1 MPAADID
8 SYPQPDTEE
17 SHGRPRASVRSTLV
31 SAAVVVAL
39 GLALFFGWQALVGP
53 GTRASNAP
61 QVRAQ
66 VGSIA
71 PDFELKD
78 VNTGQMVKLSE
89 LRGRPVWVNFW
100 ASWCPPCAEEM
111 PEMQKLY
118 DQYRHSGL
126 ALLGVNVQESQEAVR
141 SFTARGNFDWTF
153 LLDPDGKVVD
163 RYMVG
168 GLPTHFFIDE
178 QGAIRAIY
186 AGALS
191 PDGGMSHGAD
201 VDFHQYLSTIV
212 SSPDN

>member
-1 MPAADID
+1 MEDRD
-8 SYPQPDTEE
+8 
-17 SHGRPRASVRSTLV
+17 GRPHAPVRNNIL

-39 GLALFFGWQALVGP
+39 GLAFFLGWRMLNGSGAP
-53 GTRASNAP
+53 PSNAP
-61 QVRAQ
+61 QIRAQ
-66 VGSIA
+66 VGSVA

-78 VNTGQMVKLSE
+78 INTGRMVKLSE

-118 DQYRHSGL
+118 DRYRHSGL
-126 ALLGVNVQESQEAVR
+126 ALLGVDVQESEESVR
-141 SFTARGNFDWTF
+141 SFTNGRFDWTF
-153 LLDPDGKVVD
+153 LIDPDGKVVD

-178 QGAIRAIY
+178 RGVIRAIY

-191 PDGGMSHGAD
+191 SDAD
-201 VDFHQYLSTIV
+201 MGHDTRVDFHQYLSAILGE
-212 SSPDN
+212 

>member
-1 MPAADID
+1 
-8 SYPQPDTEE
+8 
-17 SHGRPRASVRSTLV
+17 V
-31 SAAVVVAL
+31 SAAVIVAL
-39 GLALFFGWQALVGP
+39 GLGVFFGWQMLGGP
-53 GTRASNAP
+53 GTAASNAP

-71 PDFELKD
+71 PDFALRD
-78 VNTGQMVKLSE
+78 INTGQVVKLSE

-100 ASWCPPCAEEM
+100 ATWCPPCAEEM

-126 ALLGVNVQESQEAVR
+126 ALVGVDVQESEAAVGR
-141 SFTARGNFDWTF
+141 FIVKGKFDWTF
-153 LLDPDGKVVD
+153 LLDTDGLVVD
-163 RYMVG
+163 RYTVG

-178 QGAIRAIY
+178 SGVIRAIH

-191 PDGGMSHGAD
+191 PTATLSHAAK

-212 SSPDN
+212 GK